1 LATPN
6 PNPNSNSSP
15 NPNSHSHGP
24 DRVSRLE
31 PKLLTVLREGYSLER
46 FARDALAGVVVGVVA
61 LPLAIAFGIASG
73 VSPEQGL
80 YTAIVA
86 GFLISAL
93 GGSRVQ
99 IGGPTGAFVVLVYQ
113 IVQEHG
119 YAGLAIAT
127 LMAGLML
134 VAMGFARLGTVI
146 QFVPY
151 PVTVGFTSGIAL
163 LIAVSQGRDLLGL
176 RMEQVPA
183 EFLEKLAAF
192 AEHAA
197 TWNPWA
203 LLIGIGTGAV
213 VWFWPRLTTR
223 VPGPLVGLLAATAA
237 VALFDLP
244 VETVGSRFGSVSA
257 SLPRP
262 QVPVVGWAELR
273 ELVGPAIAIALLAAI
288 ESLLSA
294 VVADGMLET
303 RHRPNM
309 ELVAQG
315 VANLASPLFGGIP
328 ATGAIARTATNIR
341 AGGRTPVAGMVHA
354 VVLLLIL
361 LFLGEQAA
369 HIPLAAL
376 AGILLVV
383 AWNMGEWEHFVH
395 LFRSPRSDVAVLLTT
410 FVLTVLVDLTV
421 ALQAGIVLAALLFLR
436 RMATTSEARY
446 ITGSLSEI
454 EDPDDPLAIALREVP
469 PGVEVFEVKGA
480 LFFGAA
486 TKFRD
491 ALGSFETPPKVLI
504 LRLRHVLSIDAT
516 GLRAID
522 VLLDE
527 CRRKGT
533 TLVLSG
539 VHAQPL
545 VALERSGLLER
556 IGAENAHPDID
567 AALGRARE
575 ILTARMTTA
584 GDRAAAV

>member
-1 LATPN
+1 LAIRYEPG
-6 PNPNSNSSP
+6 
-15 NPNSHSHGP
+15 H
-24 DRVSRLE
+24 VSRLE
-31 PKLLTVLREGYSLER
+31 PKLVTTLREGYTLER
-46 FARDALAGVVVGVVA
+46 FGRDAVAGLVVGVVA

-73 VSPEQGL
+73 VKPEQGL

-99 IGGPTGAFVVLVYQ
+99 IGGPTGAFIVLVYQ
-113 IVQEHG
+113 IVQSHG

-127 LMAGLML
+127 VMAGLML

-163 LIAVSQGRDLLGL
+163 LIAASQGRDLLGL
-176 RMEQVPA
+176 RMESVPA
-183 EFLEKLAAF
+183 GFLEKLAAF
-192 AEHAA
+192 AAHAA

-203 LLIGIGTGAV
+203 LAIGLGSAAIV
-213 VWFWPRLTTR
+213 LWWPRISSR
-223 VPGPLVGLLAATAA
+223 VPSPLVALLAATAA
-237 VALFDLP
+237 VALLGLP
-244 VETVGSRFGSVSA
+244 VETIGSRFGGVPTT
-257 SLPRP
+257 LPAP
-262 QVPVVGWAELR
+262 HVPLVEWSELR
-273 ELVGPAIAIALLAAI
+273 ELVQPAIAIALLAAI

-328 ATGAIARTATNIR
+328 ATGAIARTATNVK

-354 VVLLLIL
+354 VVLLAIL
-361 LFLGEQAA
+361 LFFGEQAA
-369 HIPLAAL
+369 RIPMAAL

-383 AWNMGEWEHFVH
+383 AWNMGEWEHFLH

-410 FVLTVLVDLTV
+410 FGLTVLVDLTV

-446 ITGSLSEI
+446 VTGSLSET
-454 EDPDDPLAIALREVP
+454 EDPDDPLAISRREVP
-469 PGVEVFEVKGA
+469 PGVEVFEIKGA

-491 ALGSFETPPKVLI
+491 ALGAVESPPRVLI
-504 LRLRHVLSIDAT
+504 LRLRHVLSVDAT
-516 GLRAID
+516 GLRAIE

-527 CRRKGT
+527 CRRKST

-545 VALERSGLLER
+545 VALERSGLLAR
-556 IGAENAHPDID
+556 IGAENAHGDID
-567 AALGRARE
+567 AALARARA
-575 ILTARMTTA
+575 ILAQP
-584 GDRAAAV
+584 AASR

>member
-1 LATPN
+1 MAVR
-6 PNPNSNSSP
+6 
-15 NPNSHSHGP
+15 HAP
-24 DRVSRLE
+24 DHASRLE
-31 PKLLTVLREGYSLER
+31 PKLVTVLREGYSLER
-46 FARDALAGVVVGVVA
+46 FARDAVAGVVVGVVA

-73 VSPEQGL
+73 VKPEQGL
-80 YTAIVA
+80 YTAIIA
-86 GFLISAL
+86 GLLISAL

-99 IGGPTGAFVVLVYQ
+99 IGGPTGAFIVLVYQ
-113 IVQEHG
+113 IVQTHG
-119 YAGLAIAT
+119 YAGHAIAT
-127 LMAGLML
+127 GMAGLML

-163 LIAVSQGRDLLGL
+163 LIAASQGRDLLGL
-176 RMEQVPA
+176 RMESVPA

-203 LLIGIGTGAV
+203 LAVGIGTGV
-213 VWFWPRLTTR
+213 IVWFWPRVSMR
-223 VPGPLVGLLAATAA
+223 VPSPLVGLVAATAA
-237 VALFDLP
+237 VALLDLP
-244 VETVGSRFGSVSA
+244 VETIGSRFGSVPS
-257 SLPRP
+257 SLPVP
-262 QVPVVGWAELR
+262 SVPVVEWSTLR
-273 ELVGPAIAIALLAAI
+273 ELVQPAIAIALLGAI

-315 VANLASPLFGGIP
+315 VANLATPLFGGIP
-328 ATGAIARTATNIR
+328 ATGAIARTATNIK

-354 VVLLLIL
+354 VVLLAIL
-361 LFLGEQAA
+361 LFFAEQAA
-369 HIPLAAL
+369 RIPMAAL

-383 AWNMGEWEHFVH
+383 AWNMGEWQHFLH

-410 FVLTVLVDLTV
+410 FGLTVLVDLTV

-436 RMATTSEARY
+436 RMATTSEAGY
-446 ITGSLSEI
+446 VTGSLAET
-454 EDPDDPLAIALREVP
+454 EDPDDPLAIARREVP
-469 PGVEVFEVKGA
+469 HGVEVFEVKGA

-491 ALGSFETPPKVLI
+491 APPRVLI
-504 LRLRHVLSIDAT
+504 LRLRHVLSVDAT
-516 GLRAID
+516 GLRAIE

-533 TLVLSG
+533 ALVLSG

-545 VALERSGLLER
+545 VALERSGLLAR
-556 IGAENAHPDID
+556 IGPENALADID
-567 AALGRARE
+567 AALARARE
-575 ILTARMTTA
+575 LLGAQP
-584 GDRAAAV
+584 AASR

>member
-1 LATPN
+1 MALRYE
-6 PNPNSNSSP
+6 
-15 NPNSHSHGP
+15 P
-24 DRVSRLE
+24 DHVAKLE
-31 PKLLTVLREGYSLER
+31 PKLVNVLREGYSLER
-46 FARDALAGVVVGVVA
+46 FARDAVAGVVVGVVA

-73 VSPEQGL
+73 VNPEQGL

-99 IGGPTGAFVVLVYQ
+99 IGGPTGAFIVLVYQ
-113 IVQEHG
+113 IVQTHG

-127 LMAGLML
+127 LMAGALL
-134 VAMGFARLGTVI
+134 VAMGLARLGTVI

-163 LIAVSQGRDLLGL
+163 LIAASQGRDLLGL
-176 RMEQVPA
+176 RMESVPA
-183 EFLEKLAAF
+183 DFLEKLAAF
-192 AEHAA
+192 AAHAE

-203 LLIGIGTGAV
+203 VAIGLGTGAI
-213 VWFWPRLTTR
+213 VWFWPLLSRR
-223 VPGPLVGLLAATAA
+223 VPSPLIGLLAATAA

-244 VETVGSRFGSVSA
+244 VETIGTRFGSVPTA
-257 SLPRP
+257 LPTP
-262 QVPVVGWAELR
+262 SVPTIEWSELAD
-273 ELVGPAIAIALLAAI
+273 LVQPAIAIALLAAI

-303 RHRPNM
+303 RHRPNV

-328 ATGAIARTATNIR
+328 ATGAIARTATNVK

-354 VVLLLIL
+354 VVLLGIL
-361 LFLGEQAA
+361 LFFGEQAA
-369 HIPLAAL
+369 RIPMAAL

-436 RMATTSEARY
+436 RMATTAEARY
-446 ITGSLSEI
+446 VTGSLAET
-454 EDPDDPLAIALREVP
+454 EDPDDPLAIARRDVP
-469 PGVEVFEVKGA
+469 PGVEVFEVRGA

-491 ALGSFETPPKVLI
+491 ALGSVEATPRVLI

-522 VLLDE
+522 VLLGE

-533 TLVLSG
+533 ALVLSG

-556 IGAENAHPDID
+556 IGPENTLPDID
-567 AALGRARE
+567 AALARARE
-575 ILTARMTTA
+575 LAPAKPGR
-584 GDRAAAV
+584 

>member
-1 LATPN
+1 LAIRYA
-6 PNPNSNSSP
+6 
-15 NPNSHSHGP
+15 P
-24 DRVSRLE
+24 DHASRLE
-31 PKLLTVLREGYSLER
+31 PKLVTVLREGYTFER
-46 FARDALAGVVVGVVA
+46 FVRDAVAGVVVGVVA

-73 VSPEQGL
+73 VKPEQGI

-99 IGGPTGAFVVLVYQ
+99 IGGPTGAFIVLVYQ
-113 IVQEHG
+113 IVQSHG

-127 LMAGLML
+127 VMAGLML

-176 RMEQVPA
+176 RMESVPA

-197 TWNPWA
+197 SWNPWA
-203 LLIGIGTGAV
+203 LAIGIGTGAI
-213 VWFWPRLTTR
+213 VWFWPRVSLR
-223 VPGPLVGLLAATAA
+223 VPSPLVALLAATAA
-237 VALFDLP
+237 VALFELP
-244 VETVGSRFGSVSA
+244 VETIGSRFGGVPA
-257 SLPRP
+257 SLPTP
-262 QVPVVGWAELR
+262 SVPAIDPGMLR
-273 ELVGPAIAIALLAAI
+273 ELVQPAIAIALLAAI

-328 ATGAIARTATNIR
+328 ATGAIARTATNIK
-341 AGGRTPVAGMVHA
+341 AGGRSPVSGMVHA
-354 VVLLLIL
+354 AVLLLIL
-361 LFLGEQAA
+361 LFFGEQAA
-369 HIPLAAL
+369 RIPMAAL

-383 AWNMGEWEHFVH
+383 AWNMGEWEHFLH

-436 RMATTSEARY
+436 RMATTSEAGY
-446 ITGSLSEI
+446 VTGSLSET
-454 EDPDDPLAIALREVP
+454 EDPDDPLAISRREVP
-469 PGVEVFEVKGA
+469 AGVEVFEVKGA

-491 ALGSFETPPKVLI
+491 ALGSVEAPPKALI
-504 LRLRHVLSIDAT
+504 LRLRHVLSVDAT
-516 GLRAID
+516 GLRAIE

-545 VALERSGLLER
+545 VALERSGLLAR
-556 IGAENAHPDID
+556 IGPENALPDID
-567 AALGRARE
+567 AALARTRE
-575 ILTARMTTA
+575 IVGARPA
-584 GDRAAAV
+584 SP

>member
-1 LATPN
+1 MAN
-6 PNPNSNSSP
+6 RYA
-15 NPNSHSHGP
+15 P
-24 DRVSRLE
+24 DHASRME
-31 PKLLTVLREGYSLER
+31 PKLVTVLREGYTLER
-46 FARDALAGVVVGVVA
+46 FWRDAVAGLVVGVVA

-73 VSPEQGL
+73 VKPEQGL
-80 YTAIVA
+80 YTAIIA

-99 IGGPTGAFVVLVYQ
+99 IGGPTGAFIVLVYQ
-113 IVQEHG
+113 IVQSHG

-127 LMAGLML
+127 GMAGLML

-163 LIAVSQGRDLLGL
+163 LIAASQGRDLLGL
-176 RMEQVPA
+176 RMEAVPA

-203 LLIGIGTGAV
+203 LAVGIGTGAI
-213 VWFWPRLTTR
+213 VWFWPRVSTR
-223 VPGPLVGLLAATAA
+223 VPSPLVGLVAATAA
-237 VALFDLP
+237 VALFGLP
-244 VETVGSRFGSVSA
+244 VETIGSRFGSVPS
-257 SLPRP
+257 SLP
-262 QVPVVGWAELR
+262 VPSVPIVEWSTLR
-273 ELVGPAIAIALLAAI
+273 ELVQPAIAIALLCAI

-315 VANLASPLFGGIP
+315 VANLAMPLFGGIP
-328 ATGAIARTATNIR
+328 ATGAIARTATNVK

-354 VVLLLIL
+354 VVLLGIL
-361 LFLGEQAA
+361 LFFAEQAA
-369 HIPLAAL
+369 RIPMAAL

-383 AWNMGEWEHFVH
+383 AWNMGEWQHFLH

-410 FVLTVLVDLTV
+410 FALTVLVDLTV

-436 RMATTSEARY
+436 RMATTSEAGY
-446 ITGSLSEI
+446 VTGSLSEA
-454 EDPDDPLAIALREVP
+454 EDPDDPLAISRRAVP
-469 PGVEVFEVKGA
+469 SGVEVFEVKGA

-491 ALGSFETPPKVLI
+491 AIGGVEAPPRVLI
-504 LRLRHVLSIDAT
+504 LRLRHVLSVDAT

-522 VLLDE
+522 VLIDE

-545 VALERSGLLER
+545 VALERSGLLAR
-556 IGAENAHPDID
+556 IGPENAHPDID
-567 AALGRARE
+567 AALARARE
-575 ILTARMTTA
+575 LV
-584 GDRAAAV
+584 GPHAATNR

>member
-1 LATPN
+1 MAVRYQ
-6 PNPNSNSSP
+6 
-15 NPNSHSHGP
+15 P
-24 DRVSRLE
+24 DHASRLE
-31 PKLLTVLREGYSLER
+31 PKLVTVLREGYSLER
-46 FARDALAGVVVGVVA
+46 FARDAVAGVVVGVVA

-73 VSPEQGL
+73 VKPEQGL

-99 IGGPTGAFVVLVYQ
+99 IGGPTGAFIVLVYQ
-113 IVQEHG
+113 IVQTHG

-127 LMAGLML
+127 GMAGLIL

-176 RMEQVPA
+176 RMEAVPA
-183 EFLEKLAAF
+183 AFLEKLAAL
-192 AEHAA
+192 AAHAA

-203 LLIGIGTGAV
+203 LGVGVGTGAI
-213 VWFWPRLTTR
+213 VWFWPRVSTR
-223 VPGPLVGLLAATAA
+223 VPSPLVGLVAATAA
-237 VALFDLP
+237 VALFGLP
-244 VETVGSRFGSVSA
+244 VETIGSRFGSVPST
-257 SLPRP
+257 LPTP
-262 QVPVVGWAELR
+262 SVPTVDWSTLR
-273 ELVGPAIAIALLAAI
+273 ELVQPAIAIALLGAI

-315 VANLASPLFGGIP
+315 VANLVTPLFGGIP
-328 ATGAIARTATNIR
+328 ATGAIARTATNVK
-341 AGGRTPVAGMVHA
+341 AGGRSPVAGMVHA
-354 VVLLLIL
+354 LVLLGIL
-361 LFLGEQAA
+361 LFFADQAA
-369 HIPLAAL
+369 RIPMAAL

-383 AWNMGEWEHFVH
+383 AWNMGEWQHFLH

-410 FVLTVLVDLTV
+410 FALTVLVDLTV

-436 RMATTSEARY
+436 RMATTSEAGY
-446 ITGSLSEI
+446 VTGSLAET
-454 EDPDDPLAIALREVP
+454 EDPDDPLAISRRAVP
-469 PGVEVFEVKGA
+469 HGVEVFEVKGA

-491 ALGSFETPPKVLI
+491 ALGSVEAPPRVLI

-516 GLRAID
+516 GLRAIE
-522 VLLDE
+522 VLLEE

-533 TLVLSG
+533 ALVLSG

-545 VALERSGLLER
+545 VALERSGLLAR
-556 IGAENAHPDID
+556 IGPENALADID
-567 AALGRARE
+567 AALARARE
-575 ILTARMTTA
+575 ILGAQ
-584 GDRAAAV
+584 AASR